1 MNTLQL
7 QSSRFG
13 EIRTYTAASVFV
25 LGNMFLPQLCHLIPQ
40 GGMIFLPIYFFTL
53 IGAYLYGWRVG
64 LLTAILSPVVNSIA
78 FGMPAEAALPAI
90 LVKSVLLA
98 VIASAAA
105 RRCGKATLPILFG
118 VVFAYQALGTLA
130 EWALLGDFSAAASDF
145 TLGLP
150 GMLIQILGGYI
161 LLKRAN

>member
-13 EIRTYTAASVFV
+13 EIRTYIAAAVFV
-25 LGNMFLPQLCHLIPQ
+25 LGNMVLPQLCHLIPQ

-64 LLTAILSPVVNSIA
+64 LLTAILSPVVNRIA

-98 VIASAAA
+98 VVASAAA
-105 RRCGKATLPILFG
+105 RRYGKATLTVLVGI
-118 VVFAYQALGTLA
+118 VFAYQALGTLA
-130 EWALLGDFSAAASDF
+130 EWALIGEFSAAVSDF

-150 GMLIQILGGYI
+150 GMLIQIFGAYL
-161 LLKRAN
+161 LLKHAN